1 MKIDRGL
8 KIALIILLIV
18 LISIISFV
26 GIFVQE
32 KGQRAN
38 VIEGYKLGM
47 DLEGGRV
54 VITAVSDETQTVYY
68 DKDGNIVAEEVEGGS
83 EKEELVNKEESLT
96 KENYLL
102 TKKIIEKRLK
112 AFGLP
117 EYVIRMDENTGK
129 LTIQVPED
137 NGTDLAIQYI
147 YSPGRFTV
155 VGENSESLLDN
166 SNIKEVKAGYAT
178 TESGTAVYL
187 NIQFNKDS
195 IEKVKEIS
203 NTYVSS
209 TDDEGND
216 TTKKI
221 TMMLDGAE
229 LVSTSFGEE
238 ISDGMLSIAIGQAST
253 DTNTIN
259 SYLSEASNLAILLN
273 NGAFPLQYELE
284 QNRYIQSDIEEREIV
299 IIGLVTGVA
308 ILVAV
313 VILAIIYKKNGLLV
327 GIANIGYIAVLLLLI
342 RYTNVIITIEG
353 FFGLLISIVLNYI
366 FSIYLLK
373 TLKELNARYAYNKAT
388 LGMLF
393 VIIPALIVGI
403 TLCFTNWMPMYSFGE
418 IIFWGILTI
427 FMYNTLLTRT
437 LLICGN
443 EVKNK

>member
-1 MKIDRGL
+1 MKLDRGL

-32 KGQRAN
+32 KGQMAS
-38 VIEGYKLGM
+38 VVADYKLGM
-47 DLEGGRV
+47 DFEGGRV
-54 VITAVSDETQTVYY
+54 VTTAVSDKTQTIYY
-68 DKDGNIVAEEVEGGS
+68 DKDGKVVTEEVEGGS
-83 EKEELVNKEESLT
+83 EKQELVNKEESLT

-117 EYVIRMDENTGK
+117 EYVIRMDETTGK
-129 LTIQVPED
+129 FKIQIPED
-137 NGTDLAIQYI
+137 NSTDLAIQYI

-155 VGENSESLLDN
+155 VGENDEVLLDN

-178 TESGTAVYL
+178 LQEGTKVYL

-195 IEKVKEIS
+195 IEKIKEIS
-203 NTYVSS
+203 NTYVESK
-209 TDDEGND
+209 DDEGND

-238 ISDGMLSIAIGQAST
+238 IADGMLSIENGQAST
-253 DTNTIN
+253 DTETIN
-259 SYLSEASNLAILLN
+259 GYLTEASNLAILLN

-284 QNRYIQSDIEEREIV
+284 QNRFIQSDIGNREIV
-299 IIGLVTGVA
+299 AIGLVTGAV
-308 ILVAV
+308 ILVAIT
-313 VILAIIYKKNGLLV
+313 ILAVVYKKNGLLV
-327 GIANIGYIAVLLLLI
+327 GISNIGYIAVLLLLI
-342 RYTNVIITIEG
+342 RYTNVVITIEG
-353 FFGLLISIVLNYI
+353 FFGILASIVLNYI
-366 FSIYLLK
+366 FGIYLLK
-373 TLKELNARYAYNKAT
+373 TLKQLNVRYAYTKAS
-388 LGMLF
+388 LGMAF

-403 TLCFTNWMPMYSFGE
+403 TLCFTNWMPMYSFGQV
-418 IIFWGILTI
+418 IFWGILTI
-427 FMYNTLLTRT
+427 FMYNTILTRT
-437 LLICGN
+437 LLINGN